1 MKILGKISIM
11 ASAAVMMLAGCSKWT
26 EPQSLDYRRQSP
38 EQENPEQYAAYLE
51 QIKAFKKTEH
61 HVMFVGMEGIAEHPS
76 SQSQHLMAMPDS
88 ADYIVMRMGNAL
100 HPVVA
105 GEIATVLE
113 RKGTKTLL
121 YVDYALIAE
130 AWSNLEDERADK
142 GQEPGTEEELKAFY
156 RKQAEAQIARCN
168 EYGFAGIMVSYLGTK
183 VGTGS
188 IAQEAFMEAVK
199 AFHSANPGKDMVFR
213 GGARNIIDQEFLK
226 EFRYLVIVAGEERKL
241 SLLPGRVLGSSAP
254 TDRVIMELTVPSSDV
269 PEQLGMSPVEA
280 AQWLWTEV
288 GNKDF
293 TPRGLC
299 VENAHDDYFCKDMA
313 FKNVRAAITVL
324 NTEPT
329 VE

>member
-1 MKILGKISIM
+1 MKILGKISII
-11 ASAAVMMLAGCSKWT
+11 ASAAVMLLAGCSKWT

-100 HPVVA
+100 HPVIA

-121 YVDYALIAE
+121 YVDYALIVE
-130 AWSNLEDERADK
+130 AWGILEDERADK

-156 RKQAEAQIARCN
+156 KKQAEAQIARCN
-168 EYGFAGIMVSYLGTK
+168 EYGFSGIMVSYLGTK

-188 IAQEAFMEAVK
+188 IAQEGFMEAVK
-199 AFHSANPGKDMVFR
+199 AFHAAYPDKEMVFR

-254 TDRVIMELTVPSSDV
+254 TDRIIMELTVPSSDV

-280 AQWLWTEV
+280 ARWLWTEV
-288 GNKDF
+288 ENKDF

-313 FKNVRAAITVL
+313 FRNVRAAITVL